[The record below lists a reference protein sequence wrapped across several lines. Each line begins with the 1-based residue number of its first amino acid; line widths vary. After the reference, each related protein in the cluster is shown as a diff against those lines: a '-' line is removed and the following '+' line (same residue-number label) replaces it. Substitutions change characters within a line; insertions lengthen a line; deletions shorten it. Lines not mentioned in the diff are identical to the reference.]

1 MHNMWWFVFY
11 AAVVNNEITDRC
23 LQAGSSSVLIAF
35 TAFIAPLRFFNT
47 RHAIKFSP
55 PYHRRLKP
63 VCSCEMKSRSI
74 FSWTMSLSLLRLLF
88 KQIRF
93 SNISLCADATHA
105 SCVCSVAF
113 LSFSLVQLFPPLSA
127 PFVDWLMWMV
137 WGRDLFGALPRFTD
151 VECFRIEFNW
161 LLCKHDFAF
170 FFRVNFHWIFAK
182 HNICEANQQLD
193 DVNPKWFLTRSTTS
207 SSWWMSH
214 STYLFVREWRV
225 AVKEWHLKMALER
238 WLTFREQMRFVSAPI
253 WNMAWEA
260 YIRWVFSS

>member
-55 PYHRRLKP
+55 PYHRWLKP
-63 VCSCEMKSRSI
+63 VCSCEMKPRSI
-74 FSWTMSLSLLRLLF
+74 FSWAMSLSLLRLLF

-113 LSFSLVQLFPPLSA
+113 LTFLSCTIIFTPLGSIRRLIDVNGVRKRFVWRSA
-127 PFVDWLMWMV
+127 SIY
-137 WGRDLFGALPRFTD
+137 
-151 VECFRIEFNW
+151 VECFRKEFNW
-161 LLCKHDFAF
+161 LLCKHDLPL
-170 FFRVNFHWIFAK
+170 FFRVNFHWILQNTIFAK
-182 HNICEANQQLD
+182 PINSLTMSIRSDFWHAQQRAPRDEWVIQLICLLASGESQSRNGTWKWLSSD
-193 DVNPKWFLTRSTTS
+193 DWL
-207 SSWWMSH
+207 
-214 STYLFVREWRV
+214 
-225 AVKEWHLKMALER
+225 LKSR
-238 WLTFREQMRFVSAPI
+238 WDSCLRRYET
-253 WNMAWEA
+253 
-260 YIRWVFSS
+260 YIRWVFLT

>member
-113 LSFSLVQLFPPLSA
+113 LSFFLYNYFHPSRLHSST
-127 PFVDWLMWMV
+127 DWCEWCEEEICLALCL
-137 WGRDLFGALPRFTD
+137 DL
-151 VECFRIEFNW
+151 
-161 LLCKHDFAF
+161 
-170 FFRVNFHWIFAK
+170 
-182 HNICEANQQLD
+182 Q
-193 DVNPKWFLTRSTTS
+193 TS
-207 SSWWMSH
+207 SA
-214 STYLFVREWRV
+214 FG
-225 AVKEWHLKMALER
+225 
-238 WLTFREQMRFVSAPI
+238 
-253 WNMAWEA
+253 
-260 YIRWVFSS
+260 